1 MLAKLYVA
9 NTFIYFSFIFLFYF
23 GYLYMRIY
31 ICIYMYGWSWSFTL
45 SDAFATLV
53 TATYFH
59 PIRKPANKTPPDVT
73 ALSKFFFFFSFRFY
87 FSFFLFFCTVTFLRM
102 YSCSCVLSVHSVHRR
117 IATPPR
123 LHSEILGDVP
133 PLDKLSICFS
143 VILIWVKLC
152 NRQ

>member
-73 ALSKFFFFFSFRFY
+73 ALSKFFFFFPFVST
-87 FSFFLFFCTVTFLRM
+87 FLFFYSSVQSLFYVCTLAPVCCPFTRSIVGL
-102 YSCSCVLSVHSVHRR
+102 
-117 IATPPR
+117 
-123 LHSEILGDVP
+123 LH
-133 PLDKLSICFS
+133 PLDYIRKY
-143 VILIWVKLC
+143 
-152 NRQ
+152 